1 MTDKAIVLT
10 GLDGAN
16 PLGFFAALGT
26 LASLDDRA
34 TAEQSVHPRLSWTDR
49 GRWLATLHGPQ
60 AVDEIIN
67 TIMRDKAEWTGNPVI
82 DFAYDKEGN
91 QFLPPA
97 GKGAVQDLK
106 PQPALMHVLLDDL
119 AERAARGDRRSA
131 DTIAGLAT
139 DVATD
144 NAGKV
149 KPTAFHFTAGQQ
161 QFLKMVAELQT
172 EVDKDLLRE
181 ALVGPWQGESKLP
194 SLAWNASQSR
204 QYALRASDPSK
215 EKKGSVAGA
224 YWLGFLGQ
232 RFFALAAHG
241 SKALSPGVTGGWKNS
256 HFTWPVWSPP
266 LRVTTVNSLLR
277 LPELVTMGPN
287 KRTEYG
293 IERVFRSFIHRS
305 DQGGYGSFSPAQV
318 M

>member
-1 MTDKAIVLT
+1 MTDQAIVLT

-26 LASLDDRA
+26 LAALDDRA
-34 TAEQSVHPRLSWTDR
+34 AAEQSAPPRLSWTDR

-60 AVDEIIN
+60 SVDAIITEI
-67 TIMRDKAEWTGNPVI
+67 MQDKAEWADEPALN
-82 DFAYDKEGN
+82 FAYNKTGDDL
-91 QFLPPA
+91 FAPDD
-97 GKGAVQDLK
+97 KGATQDLK
-106 PQPALMHVLLDDL
+106 PRPALMHRLLGDL

-131 DTIAGLAT
+131 DTLAGLAT

-149 KPTAFHFTAGQQ
+149 KPTTFHFTAGQQ
-161 QFLKMVAELQT
+161 QFLKMVTELQA
-172 EVDKDLLRE
+172 EVDEGLLRE
-181 ALVGPWQGESKLP
+181 ALIGPWRGESKLP
-194 SLAWNASQSR
+194 SLAWNSSQSR

-224 YWLGFLGQ
+224 YWLGFLGL
-232 RFFALAAHG
+232 RFFVLAAHG
-241 SKALSPGVTGGWKNS
+241 SKALSPGVAGGWKDS
-256 HFTWPVWSPP
+256 HLTWPVWSPP
-266 LRVTTVNSLLR
+266 IRVATVKSLLR
-277 LPELVTMGPN
+277 LPDIVAMGPN

-293 IERVFRSFIHRS
+293 IERVFRSYIHRT

-318 M
+318 L